1 MTATNPPDRTA
12 IDTVLIKLNLGCQYM
27 EINHPSKADVK
38 KASEA
43 AKDAADILKACLVL
57 LDHDIYVVQEAPP
70 APGVPLFKDSGEPSR
85 GAEVPAPEPTPEPA
99 KVLPTLG
106 IIDVEVVRKFKV
118 GDRVKEVLCQEDLDA
133 GEKPRTGVIDEDDG
147 STEDNAPYFVTL
159 DGDGYSSWFD
169 AAELEMVEAG
179 PELTADQKTLAE
191 PFPKGTKA
199 EQKAVFGQRLTTL
212 KDIFCQRLDLAGST
226 ATLDSQLKEFRPHR
240 NAWAA
245 AWKADAKATWPKLLA
260 AIVEANTLAN
270 KFTSWAPEVAA

>member
-1 MTATNPPDRTA
+1 MTATNPLDRTA

-85 GAEVPAPEPTPEPA
+85 GVEVPAPGPTPEPA

-118 GDRVKEVLCQEDLDA
+118 GDKVKEVLCQEDLDA
-133 GEKPRTGVIDEDDG
+133 GETPRTGVIDEDDG
-147 STEDNAPYFVTL
+147 SDEDNAPYSLNVEK
-159 DGDGYSSWFD
+159 GYGGWFNAD
-169 AAELEMVEAG
+169 ELEMVEAG
-179 PELTADQKTLAE
+179 PELTADQKTLSE

-199 EQKAVFGQRLTTL
+199 EQKVVFGQRLATL
-212 KDIFCQRLDLAGST
+212 EDIFCQRRDPGFPAQGVPTPPQRLGRRLEGRRQGDLAEAAG
-226 ATLDSQLKEFRPHR
+226 RHR
-240 NAWAA
+240 RGEHPQQRLHRLGA
-245 AWKADAKATWPKLLA
+245 
-260 AIVEANTLAN
+260 
-270 KFTSWAPEVAA
+270 